1 MARLEKL
8 EMQGFKS
15 FSKKTVLTFP
25 SNSGKSNVLDAICF
39 VLGRSSAKGLRAD
52 RMFEM
57 IFHGGPSKKAAEL
70 AKVNIQFDYVKK
82 EFPFEEDKV
91 SISRRVNKN
100 GVSIYKLNGRTV
112 TKETV
117 REVFRPARIRPE
129 GHNIILQG
137 DVTNVIEMNPTE
149 RREIIDEISGV
160 REFDQKLLN

>member
-25 SNSGKSNVLDAICF
+25 SNFIVICGPNASGKSNVLDAICF

-70 AKVNIQFDYVKK
+70 AKVNIQFDNVKK

-117 REVFRPARIRPE
+117 SNKCYRNESHRKKR
-129 GHNIILQG
+129 NY
-137 DVTNVIEMNPTE
+137 
-149 RREIIDEISGV
+149 
-160 REFDQKLLN
+160 